1 MKYLSNKMQSILERL
16 AEMFPGSS
24 YQSSL
29 DAYLADKGI
38 TDAAQLE
45 NYVREFN
52 YSQKGNYLWN
62 HFLNHSLNFA
72 KHLALPVRPRILPV
86 KAEYQKPR
94 PCMATKVFEAV
105 QRFEH
110 QYGERAAAWAIA
122 AIVVYLVIAQ

>member
-1 MKYLSNKMQSILERL
+1 MKYLSEKMQAIMGRL

-52 YSQKGNYLWN
+52 YSQKGNYL
-62 HFLNHSLNFA
+62 
-72 KHLALPVRPRILPV
+72 
-86 KAEYQKPR
+86 
-94 PCMATKVFEAV
+94 
-105 QRFEH
+105 
-110 QYGERAAAWAIA
+110 
-122 AIVVYLVIAQ
+122 